1 MGRGKWMKIN
11 EYHGLDFRVVQ
22 SVCLGV
28 GTLTNVYY
36 LSNMSNILKKMW
48 LSCTWLWFLPIS

>member
-1 MGRGKWMKIN
+1 MKIN

-28 GTLTNVYY
+28 GIVDV
-36 LSNMSNILKKMW
+36 
-48 LSCTWLWFLPIS
+48 SCV